1 MSARDA
7 VQQALAGMSDE
18 KREQFLKLNPGLRAL
33 DTQRHAACPPSERA
47 ALDASTKA
55 RAAHAAQGAAAQA
68 SGGDWETAVFDALGV
83 LTLAGDVAWWE
94 HTGPGVVLI
103 EGVWTPTKRALCD
116 VVGAVRGG
124 RCLVA
129 EIKRTVEG
137 VVDLRRESKAR
148 ARVKPHQADQ
158 LTATATAG
166 GVALLVVEVRGVAA
180 VIPWRE
186 VSGLGVV
193 NVDVARRHESRRGI
207 VAALRSAFGGSGR

>member
-7 VQQALAGMSDE
+7 VQEALAGMPPE
-18 KREQFLKLNPGLRAL
+18 KREEFLRRNPGLRAL
-33 DTQRHAACPPSERA
+33 DTQRRAACPPSERA
-47 ALDASTKA
+47 ALDAQVSA

-68 SGGDWETAVFDALGV
+68 SGGDWESAVFDALGT
-83 LTLAGDVAWWE
+83 LTLTGDVAWWE
-94 HTGPGVVLI
+94 HTGPGVVLV
-103 EGVWTPTKRALCD
+103 EGVWTPTRRALCD
-116 VVGAVRGG
+116 VVGVLRGG
-124 RCLVA
+124 RGLVA
-129 EIKRTVEG
+129 EVKRTVEG

-186 VSGLGVV
+186 VSGLDAV
-193 NVDVARRHESRRGI
+193 NVDVARRFEARRGI
-207 VAALRSAFGGSGR
+207 VVALRSAFGGSGR